1 MGKQNIKQKGP
12 GFVIYKAQ
20 PKSRKGVLKTY
31 MHLSGGSASAQL
43 MVRYTRAD
51 QLADYLAKRL
61 GVSTMLARYT
71 LYYRFVW
78 EPGPASVYVGGAAVQ
93 VGTGT
98 SGHPARGP
106 DGGVVYNGLDAS
118 HVRLGTY
125 TVNGDSVSLLWPKRI
140 FDLAARRGVPRQRI
154 PETFPANVSMASVAM
169 MYDAVTDYTDA
180 LLNRVFGKIEDYS
193 HRAMRTLIPASTPT
207 NAAELEQFQTQ
218 FSKGFPYLIAKMIK
232 RYARERMARLGLPG
246 AKQARQAPEAD
257 GTAPMFATEREI
269 LAALIAQLGDEGSDT
284 MALIEGIMTR
294 SRRDIAEEVADAV
307 AARAE
312 IG

>member
-1 MGKQNIKQKGP
+1 MGKQKIKREGA
-12 GFVIYKAQ
+12 GFVIYTSE
-20 PKSRKGVLKTY
+20 PKSRKGILKTY
-31 MHLSGGSASAQL
+31 AGLSGCSASTQL

-51 QLADYLAKRL
+51 QLAEYLAKRL

-98 SGHPARGP
+98 SGHPTRGA
-106 DGGVVYNGLDAS
+106 DGGVIYNGLDAS

-140 FDLAARRGVPRQRI
+140 LDLAAQRGVPRKRI

-169 MYDAVTDYTDA
+169 MYDGVTDYTDA

-193 HRAMRTLIPASTPT
+193 HRAMRTLIPGSTPT
-207 NAAELEQFQTQ
+207 TAAGLEQFQTQ
-218 FSKGFPYLIAKMIK
+218 FSKGFPYMIAKMIK
-232 RYARERMARLGLPG
+232 RYARERMDQLERPG
-246 AKQARQAPEAD
+246 ATQARQAPEAD
-257 GTAPMFATEREI
+257 GTAPMFASEREI
-269 LAALIAQLGDEGSDT
+269 LAALFAQFDDAGSDT
-284 MALIEGIMTR
+284 MALIEGIVTR
-294 SRRDIAEEVADAV
+294 SRRDVAEEVADAV

>member
-1 MGKQNIKQKGP
+1 MGKQKIKQKGP

-31 MHLSGGSASAQL
+31 MGLSGSSASTQL

-61 GVSTMLARYT
+61 AVSTMLARYT

-98 SGHPARGP
+98 SGHPTRGA

-125 TVNGDSVSLLWPKRI
+125 TVNGDSVSLLWPRRI
-140 FDLAARRGVPRQRI
+140 FELAAQRGVPRQRI
-154 PETFPANVSMASVAM
+154 PERFPANVSMASVAM

-218 FSKGFPYLIAKMIK
+218 FSQGFPYLIAKMIK

-246 AKQARQAPEAD
+246 AMQARQAPEAD
-257 GTAPMFATEREI
+257 GAAPMFASEREV

-284 MALIEGIMTR
+284 MALIDGIVTR

>member
-1 MGKQNIKQKGP
+1 MGKQKIKREGA
-12 GFVIYKAQ
+12 GFVIYTSE
-20 PKSRKGVLKTY
+20 PKSRKGILKTY
-31 MHLSGGSASAQL
+31 AGLSGCSASTQL

-51 QLADYLAKRL
+51 QLAEYLAKRL

-98 SGHPARGP
+98 SGHPTRGA
-106 DGGVVYNGLDAS
+106 DGGVIYNGLDAS

-140 FDLAARRGVPRQRI
+140 FDLAAQRGVPRKRI

-169 MYDAVTDYTDA
+169 MYDGVTDYTDA

-193 HRAMRTLIPASTPT
+193 HRAMRTLIPGSTPT
-207 NAAELEQFQTQ
+207 TAAELEQFQTQ

-232 RYARERMARLGLPG
+232 RYARERMDQLERPG
-246 AKQARQAPEAD
+246 ATQARQAPEAD
-257 GTAPMFATEREI
+257 GTAPMFASEREI
-269 LAALIAQLGDEGSDT
+269 LAALFAQFDDAGSDT
-284 MALIEGIMTR
+284 MALIEGIVTR
-294 SRRDIAEEVADAV
+294 SRRDVAEEVADAV